1 MDDLIPLLFVAIF
14 YLGPALLKRYRAK
27 INKQQEMQKPLAP
40 EIKAAFA
47 ENKQESKYATS
58 TANLQPPLPP
68 AEIKQVPSVKQE
80 TSSWSG
86 KLDHNMLVN
95 GVIFAEILQPP
106 RAYRPF
112 GKK

>member
-1 MDDLIPLLFVAIF
+1 MDNLIPLLFVALF
-14 YLGPALLKRYRAK
+14 YLGPTLLKHYRAK
-27 INKQQEMQKPLAP
+27 VKKQNEMQQPLAP

-47 ENKQESKYATS
+47 ENKKQPKYVASTS
-58 TANLQPPLPP
+58 NLQTPM
-68 AEIKQVPSVKQE
+68 AAADIKSVPSVRKE
-80 TSSWSG
+80 ASSWNG
-86 KLDHNMLVN
+86 KLDHNILVN